1 MVAAKKKP
9 SKRAAL
15 KISKMVDINKNPKL
29 KLIAL
34 TCCQLV
40 LNLAGILVCTI
51 ILSLDRVKS
60 AEQLIF
66 VCCLVLCLIALFSN
80 CIMLYCF
87 AKKTSSTSHLRH
99 IRIIMI
105 VGINLFIF
113 FFIGAAF
120 YLFITFGR
128 RWKEIK
134 SFVPHAI
141 ILLFITFV
149 CLLINSFVV
158 YYLEL
163 VLKSPE
169 SREVYYSA

>member
-1 MVAAKKKP
+1 
-9 SKRAAL
+9 
-15 KISKMVDINKNPKL
+15 MVDLNKNPKL

-34 TCCQLV
+34 TCCQLII
-40 LNLAGILVCTI
+40 NLIGLITCVI
-51 ILSLDRVKS
+51 IICFKKTKS
-60 AEQLIF
+60 IEQLILI
-66 VCCLVLCLIALFSN
+66 CCLLLCLIALFSN
-80 CIMLYCF
+80 SIMLFCF
-87 AKKTSSTSHLRH
+87 ARKTSSTSHLRH

-134 SFVPHAI
+134 SYVPHSI
-141 ILLFITFV
+141 ILLFITFI

-163 VLKSPE
+163 VLKNPSG
-169 SREVYYSA
+169 SREIYYTAN